1 MDNNSRK
8 KKMASDDETTGT
20 DFMHGREKDLL
31 ELVSKLDFIA
41 NLKEDEVMYVN
52 GLSKS
57 EYGWGTS
64 LHRSICNFGG
74 LWTTESKKITL
85 DFFKETI
92 DLSFKT
98 INDYMKKNTGYP
110 QAIIEMIVKGI
121 TDSKA
126 GIGNYRETCKK
137 RREDIFVSEIDGF
150 LKILDVN
157 LENLQAKLKRR
168 KKQQPNLLD

>member
-1 MDNNSRK
+1 MDTRK
-8 KKMASDDETTGT
+8 KKMSDDETTGT

-52 GLSKS
+52 NLSKCG
-57 EYGWGTS
+57 YGWGTS

-98 INDYMKKNTGYP
+98 INDYMKKNSTYP
-110 QAIIEMIVKGI
+110 QAIIEMIIKGI
-121 TDSKA
+121 TDSKT
-126 GIGNYRETCKK
+126 GIRNYRETCRK

-150 LKILDVN
+150 IKILDVN
-157 LENLQAKLKRR
+157 IEDLQAQLKRR
-168 KKQQPNLLD
+168 KNHPNLVLE

>member
-1 MDNNSRK
+1 MDSRK
-8 KKMASDDETTGT
+8 KKMSDDETTVT
-20 DFMHGREKDLL
+20 DFMHGQEKELL

-52 GLSKS
+52 NLSKS
-57 EYGWGTS
+57 QYGWGTS

-98 INDYMKKNTGYP
+98 INDYMNKNSTYP
-110 QAIIEMIVKGI
+110 QAIVEMIVKGI
-121 TDSKA
+121 IESKT
-126 GIGNYRETCKK
+126 GIRSYRETCKK

-150 LKILDVN
+150 IKILDVN
-157 LENLQAKLKRR
+157 IENLQIKLER
-168 KKQQPNLLD
+168 KKQRN

>member
-1 MDNNSRK
+1 M
-8 KKMASDDETTGT
+8 SDEETST
-20 DFMHGREKDLL
+20 DFMHGREKELL

-41 NLKEDEVMYVN
+41 NLKEGEVMYVN

-64 LHRSICNFGG
+64 LYRSIRNFGG
-74 LWTTESKKITL
+74 IWTTESKKITL

-92 DLSFKT
+92 DLAFKT
-98 INDYMKKNTGYP
+98 INDYMKKKSNYP
-110 QAIIEMIVKGI
+110 QAIITMIVKGI

-137 RREDIFVSEIDGF
+137 RKEDIFVSEIDGF

-157 LENLQAKLKRR
+157 LENLQSKIKRKR
-168 KKQQPNLLD
+168 PTQPDLL

>member
-1 MDNNSRK
+1 M
-8 KKMASDDETTGT
+8 GT
-20 DFMHGREKDLL
+20 DFMNGREKELL

-41 NLKEDEVMYVN
+41 NLKEDEIMYVN
-52 GLSKS
+52 SLSKS
-57 EYGWGTS
+57 EHGWGTS
-64 LHRSICNFGG
+64 FHRSICNLGG

-92 DLSFKT
+92 DLAFKT
-98 INDYMKKNTGYP
+98 INDYMKKNTNYP
-110 QAIIEMIVKGI
+110 NAIVDMIVKGI
-121 TDSKA
+121 TDSKT

-157 LENLQAKLKRR
+157 LETLRAKLERR
-168 KKQQPNLLD
+168 RQRE